1 MASKEES
8 KYWIFICWLLIGI
21 GIGLVIV
28 SIINFQNQISISY
41 LIPVDLYDEELIP
54 ALEQISHI
62 LPQNETIVVSSLDPL
77 VMYFTKHNVDV
88 PWSAYSEKS
97 LLRYMRENNYTYLL
111 VFEGGD
117 TRVEALD
124 SLFTQGGL
132 KKLNID
138 FKEIANFP
146 TKYSN
151 LHLYQRIV

>member
-1 MASKEES
+1 MASKKES
-8 KYWIFICWLLIGI
+8 KYWIFICWLLVGI

-41 LIPVDLYDEELIP
+41 LIPLGLYDESLIP
-54 ALEQISHI
+54 ALEQISYI
-62 LPQNETIVVSSLDPL
+62 LPQNETIVVSSQDPL
-77 VMYFTKHNVDV
+77 VMYFTNHNVDV

-97 LLRYMRENNYTYLL
+97 LLRSMEENNYTYLL
-111 VFEGGD
+111 VDEGGY
-117 TRVEALD
+117 TPVEALD

-132 KKLNID
+132 KKLNTD

-146 TKYSN
+146 TKYFN

>member
-1 MASKEES
+1 MASKKES

-41 LIPVDLYDEELIP
+41 LISVDLYDEGLVP
-54 ALEQISHI
+54 ALEQISYI

-97 LLRYMRENNYTYLL
+97 LLRSMEENNYTYLL
-111 VFEGGD
+111 VDEGGY
-117 TRVEALD
+117 TPVEALD

-146 TKYSN
+146 TRYSK

>member
-1 MASKEES
+1 M
-8 KYWIFICWLLIGI
+8 IGI

-41 LIPVDLYDEELIP
+41 LIPLDLYDEGLIP
-54 ALEQISHI
+54 ALEQISYI
-62 LPQNETIVVSSLDPL
+62 LPQNETIVVSGLDPL
-77 VMYFTKHNVDV
+77 VMYFTKHNIDV

-97 LLRYMRENNYTYLL
+97 LLRSMEENNYTYLL

-117 TRVEALD
+117 TRVEALEP
-124 SLFTQGGL
+124 LFTQGGL

-138 FKEIANFP
+138 FKEIANFA

-151 LHLYQRIV
+151 LHLYRRRV

>member
-1 MASKEES
+1 MASKKDS

-41 LIPVDLYDEELIP
+41 LIPVYLYDEGLIP
-54 ALEQISHI
+54 ALQQISHI
-62 LPQNETIVVSSLDPL
+62 LPPNETIVVSSLDPL
-77 VMYFTKHNVDV
+77 VMYFTKHNIDV

-97 LLRYMRENNYTYLL
+97 LLRYMGENNYTYLL
-111 VFEGGD
+111 VFEGGYAY
-117 TRVEALD
+117 VEALD
-124 SLFTQGGL
+124 PLFTQGGL

-138 FKEIANFP
+138 FMEIANFP